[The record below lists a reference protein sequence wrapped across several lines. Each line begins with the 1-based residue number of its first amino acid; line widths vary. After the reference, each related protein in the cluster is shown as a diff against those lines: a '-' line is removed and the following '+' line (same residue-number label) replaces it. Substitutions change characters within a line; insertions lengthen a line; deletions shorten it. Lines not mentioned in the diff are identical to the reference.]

1 MECEKLAEANE
12 LFEDLQSNN
21 ILFMF
26 KGDFNQELINSIV
39 LLVEGLPEVNNEN
52 LLVKS
57 RLVATLVEC
66 LQNICRHGE
75 SIDEYK
81 HMRPGILVVRKV
93 DNQFH
98 ISIGNVL
105 STSKVDE
112 LEKHIIDIKS
122 KSSSELKQ
130 YKKEV
135 LLNTELY
142 GKLGADFGLIH
153 LARKVSRGFE
163 FKFKPIQDDYSFFA
177 LNLCVG
183 KN

>member
-1 MECEKLAEANE
+1 MECNKLAEANE
-12 LFEDLQSNN
+12 LFEDLQNNN

-26 KGDFNQELINSIV
+26 KGDFNQDLINSIV
-39 LLVEGLPEVNNEN
+39 LLVEDLPEVNNED

-66 LQNICRHGE
+66 LQNVCRHGE
-75 SIDEYK
+75 SLDDFK
-81 HMRPGILVVRKV
+81 QMRPGILVIRKIN
-93 DNQFH
+93 NQFH

-105 STSKVDE
+105 STSKVEE

-122 KSSSELKQ
+122 KSSAELKQ

-153 LARKVSRGFE
+153 IARTVSRSFE
-163 FKFKPIQDDYSFFA
+163 FKFKPIQKDFSFFA
-177 LNLCVG
+177 LDLCVG
-183 KN
+183 RN

>member
-1 MECEKLAEANE
+1 
-12 LFEDLQSNN
+12 
-21 ILFMF
+21 
-26 KGDFNQELINSIV
+26 
-39 LLVEGLPEVNNEN
+39 
-52 LLVKS
+52 
-57 RLVATLVEC
+57 
-66 LQNICRHGE
+66 
-75 SIDEYK
+75 
-81 HMRPGILVVRKV
+81 MRPGILVVRKV
-93 DNQFH
+93 DSQFH

-163 FKFKPIQDDYSFFA
+163 FKFKLIQDDYSFFA